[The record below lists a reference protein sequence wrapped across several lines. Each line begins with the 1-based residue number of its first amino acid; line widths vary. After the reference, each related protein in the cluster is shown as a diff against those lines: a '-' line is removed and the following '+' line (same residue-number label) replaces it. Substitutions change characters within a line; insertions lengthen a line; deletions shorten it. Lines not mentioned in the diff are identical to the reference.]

1 MVNDKIL
8 ADTENRHPRKHSGKT
23 RLLLQRGASEVET
36 RTAWMGA
43 ATHPTPLRE
52 RRLTLEDVASADVLD
67 DDLPVGTV
75 EFLRACAARLGVTL
89 PEIGAYPDV
98 LRPYLRR
105 AHRMDVLGE
114 ARRLAVQTFIRPAF
128 AVKAFTGFMFRPSD
142 PEHAERLTALPDDLP
157 VWLCEPVTWL
167 CEWRYY
173 LVQGEII
180 GAGRYDPEGAEDAP
194 EPDRY
199 LVRSLVRAWG
209 ALSPAGYA
217 LDVGVLHSGE
227 TALVEVNDG
236 WALGYY
242 KGTCSPAGYLRLL
255 QARWEELCRQI
266 RT

>member
-1 MVNDKIL
+1 MINGKIP
-8 ADTENRHPRKHSGKT
+8 ADTENRHPRERQGET
-23 RLLLQRGASEVET
+23 RLLLQREASEVET

-43 ATHPTPLRE
+43 ATRPTPLRE
-52 RRLTLEDVASADVLD
+52 RRLTLAEVASADVQD
-67 DDLPVGTV
+67 NDLPVGTV
-75 EFLRACAARLGVTL
+75 EFLRACAARRGVTL

-105 AHRMDVLGE
+105 THRLGVLGE
-114 ARRLAVQTFIRPAF
+114 ARRLTVPTFIRPAF
-128 AVKAFTGFMFRPSD
+128 AVKAFTGFMFHPSD
-142 PEHAERLTALPDDLP
+142 PEHAKRLTALPDDLP
-157 VWLCEPVTWL
+157 VWLCEPVAWL

-173 LVQGEII
+173 VQGEII

-194 EPDRY
+194 EPDRD
-199 LVRSLVRAWG
+199 LVESLVRAWG

-242 KGTCSPAGYLRLL
+242 KGTCSPADYLRLL